1 MKKIFNRKTGVQSV
15 YLIAGALALVLV
27 MLLNIA
33 AGAIAERY
41 PLTFDLTSD
50 GLFGLSD
57 ETVSYIETLQDPVT
71 IQVLATEDVFENNST
86 YNAQASEIMR
96 QFEKYSDAVDLVY
109 VDYVSDPTFASKY
122 PDMTLKQG
130 DIIVSGC
137 GRDRQVKTEEL
148 FNYTYDSNGNLTIAS
163 SRAEEAILSAVLY
176 VTSDTI
182 PGVAVVS
189 GHGETA
195 SSAFTKLLS
204 TNNYNVEEV
213 NLLTGTLPED
223 AQVIALLA
231 PTTDLSPE
239 EIELLDAFLKNNGE
253 YGRTLLYCASPE
265 QAALPNLEVFLAE
278 WGVAVGDGL
287 VFETDPNRVYSTQP
301 FYAIADY
308 VNETYAAMV
317 DTDVPMLVPVS
328 RPLEILFTQQENYYT
343 DTLLEFGASSGVRPS
358 DAGEGFTSDDATR
371 TGPMPALVQCSY
383 RVYDSQNAS
392 VVKASSS
399 VLVSGSVEMLASYVL
414 NNNSFANAQYLTSV
428 LNSLCERT
436 DTIAVTP
443 KTIAGK
449 ALNIT
454 QAQADTL
461 GNLFVFVI
469 PLVTL
474 ALGAFVWLSRRHK

>member
-1 MKKIFNRKTGVQSV
+1 MKKFFNRKTGVQSV

-27 MLLNIA
+27 VLVNIV
-33 AGAIAERY
+33 AGALAERY
-41 PLTFDLTSD
+41 PLTIDLTSD

-57 ETVSYIETLQDPVT
+57 ETVSYIENLQDPVT

-96 QFEKYSDAVDLVY
+96 QFEKYSDAIDLVY

-130 DIIVSGC
+130 DVIVSGD
-137 GRDRQVKTEEL
+137 GKDRQVKTEEL
-148 FNYTYDSNGNLTIAS
+148 FNYTYDSNGNLAIAS

-189 GHGETA
+189 GHGETSA
-195 SSAFTKLLS
+195 PAFTQLLT
-204 TNNYNVEEV
+204 TNNYNVQEV
-213 NLLTGTLPED
+213 NLLTGTIAED
-223 AQVIALLA
+223 TQVIALLA
-231 PTTDLSPE
+231 PTTDLSAE
-239 EIELLDAFLKNNGE
+239 EIDILDAFLKNNGE
-253 YGRTLLYCASPE
+253 YGRTLLYCAGPE
-265 QAALPNLEVFLAE
+265 QPVLPNLDAFLAE

-308 VNETYAAMV
+308 VNETYSAMV
-317 DTDVPMLVPVS
+317 DTEVPMLVPVS
-328 RPLEILFTQQENYYT
+328 RPLEILFTQQEHYYT
-343 DTLLEFGASSGVRPS
+343 DTLLEFGATSGVRPS
-358 DAGEGFTSDDATR
+358 DAGEGFTADDATR
-371 TGPMPALVQCSY
+371 NGPMPALVQCSY

-392 VVKASSS
+392 VVKASSN

-414 NNNSFANAQYLTSV
+414 NNGSFANAQYLTSV

-443 KTIAGK
+443 KTIAGN

-454 QAQADTL
+454 QAQADLL
-461 GNLFVFVI
+461 GNLSVFVI

-474 ALGAFVWLSRRHK
+474 ALGVFVWLSRRHK